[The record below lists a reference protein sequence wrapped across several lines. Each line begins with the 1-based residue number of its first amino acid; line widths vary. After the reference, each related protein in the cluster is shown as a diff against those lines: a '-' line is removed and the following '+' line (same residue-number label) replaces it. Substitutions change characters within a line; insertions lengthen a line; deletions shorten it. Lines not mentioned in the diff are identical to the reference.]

1 MTPRQNEL
9 VQASFAQLTPSAET
23 VAAMFYGRLFE
34 LNPKLERLFKGDRE
48 EQGRRLMQMIGVAV
62 KGLNRINEL
71 IPLLRELGRRH
82 TNYGVV
88 EQDYETVGMALLWT
102 LEHGLGEAFTAE
114 VRDAWVAAYKF
125 IVTAMQEGASESLVV
140 IAPRQEPTTCSGGR
154 TGWRGYFPAA
164 TSRTSNQREPEIEK
178 YEAITGRFAKTLA
191 TLVFALFV
199 FTATAQANTY
209 KVTTTADNV
218 QNPAAGS
225 LRKAIVDANN
235 HLGADVIIF
244 EIPGAGVHTITPVYD
259 LPPISDQLK
268 IDGYSQLGA
277 SENTQ
282 ATGSNAVL
290 LIELNGSNTGVNG
303 TGLYINAPN
312 CEITGL
318 IINRFSSIG
327 IHVNGPLAQ
336 GFATITGCFI
346 GTNPAGNAAA
356 PNGIGVFVYAAEDTT
371 VGGLPVSTRNLIA
384 GNTEEGVHVGH
395 YTSDVDIIGN
405 LIGTDKSGTGAI
417 PNGIGVSAPSVK
429 IGNIGGTLDV
439 RENVISGNK
448 VAGVSIIQ
456 SEQVLVRSNR
466 IGTNAQGTAKVP
478 NGQGVQID
486 SSTQS
491 QIGPSNVISGNGQS
505 GILFKGTA
513 SKNKVNFN
521 LIGTELSGAS
531 ALSNGLAGI
540 SLTDNASNNVFEDNT
555 IAFNPRGFV
564 SSAGTGNT
572 LKENSIFSNVSV
584 GIDLMG
590 ALGFD
595 ANDLDDA
602 DTGPNNLQNYPVI
615 DSAVNATNFATTIAG
630 TLNSE
635 DNKTYTIDFF
645 ASPQCDSSGYGEG
658 KTHLLSLPVKTIGH
672 NAAFSTNLFQLV
684 PLGQFITATAT
695 DADGNTSEFSQCREV
710 IAPGQAGTLAFISSS
725 YSSSESGLAAAVTV
739 ARTGSSSGVV
749 SVQYQTGGG
758 TASANSDYTPASGTL
773 VWNDGDAAN
782 KTFTFPIVDDQT
794 YETDETVNLSLS
806 NAVGGAVLGN
816 QKTAVLTITNDDAQ
830 PTISINN
837 VSLVEGNGGSKPL
850 QFTVNLSNPSYQ
862 QITVDYATT
871 AGTATAGT
879 DYQSAGSTL
888 TFNPGETAKPV
899 AVSVNGDTVFEPDE
913 TFFVQLSNSVNASIT
928 KAQGTG
934 TITNDD
940 ASQSGSFNFTAAS
953 YSINEDGGSATLTVK
968 RTGGSDGA
976 VSVQYVTNGG
986 TATANSDYT
995 NASGTFSWADGDN
1008 ADKTVTIAITND
1020 MMDELDET
1028 VNVTLSNPTGGA
1040 SMGSPSSAVL
1050 TITDEDPQP
1059 AISISDASQAEGN
1072 SGTTNFTFDV
1082 TLSMASG
1089 QTVTVDYL
1097 TADGTALVGGD
1108 YQAASG
1114 TLTFGP
1120 GETTKSFSVMVNGDS
1135 QNEPTET
1142 FVINLSNPSNATIAR
1157 GQGTGTI
1164 VNDDAAAGPTIEFS
1178 QPAYG
1183 AAEQLGAITVTV
1195 TRSGDVSGS
1204 ASVDYA
1210 TGDGSATQKTDFE
1223 FAAGTLNF
1231 GPGEV
1236 SKTFIVLLNQDSYT
1250 EGPESF
1256 NLVLSNPAGAA
1267 LGAQPVSQVSIT
1279 DDLPETVSNPIDD
1292 AQTFVYMHYHDFL
1305 SREPDPAGLAFWT
1318 NEITSCGNDARCIDA
1333 KRINVS
1339 AAFFL
1344 SIEFQQTGYLR
1355 YLLQKES
1362 FGSTPRYTEFMRD
1375 VQEVG
1380 RGVIVNAPGWE
1391 QKLKDNQQQFA
1402 EKWIARP
1409 EFKAVYDGLSNDAY
1423 VNALYTNAGI
1433 VAPQAEKDKLVA
1445 ALNAASMNRA
1455 TVLLDVAAEAT
1466 FRQQEQNAAFVLM
1479 EYFGY
1484 LRRDPNAAPDSDL
1497 SGYNFWLNKLNQFGG
1512 NYVDAEM
1519 IKAFITSFEYRQR
1532 FAQ

>member
-1 MTPRQNEL
+1 MTPRQKEL
-9 VQASFAQLTPSAET
+9 VQASFEQLTPIAET
-23 VAAMFYGRLFE
+23 AAAMFYGRLFE

-48 EQGRRLMQMIGVAV
+48 EQGRKLLQMIGVAV
-62 KGLNRINEL
+62 KGLNRLNEL

-82 TNYGVV
+82 TNYGVA

-102 LEHGLGEAFTAE
+102 LEHGLGAAFTAE
-114 VRDAWVAAYKF
+114 LRDAWVAVYKL
-125 IVTAMQEGASESLVV
+125 IATTMQEGARESLVV
-140 IAPRQEPTTCSGGR
+140 IVPRPEPTTCSGGR
-154 TGWRGYFPAA
+154 MGWRGYFPAA
-164 TSRTSNQREPEIEK
+164 ASRTSNQSEPESGE
-178 YEAITGRFAKTLA
+178 YETITGRFAS
-191 TLVFALFV
+191 TLVTLVLALFL

-218 QNPAAGS
+218 QNPPAGS

-259 LPPISDQLK
+259 LPPISEQLK

-290 LIELNGSNTGVNG
+290 LIELNGSSTGVNG

-371 VGGLPVSTRNLIA
+371 VGGLPLSARNLIS

-466 IGTNAQGTAKVP
+466 IGTNAQGTTKVP

-505 GILFKGTA
+505 GILIKGTA

-521 LIGTELSGAS
+521 LIGTELSGTS

-540 SLTDNASNNVFEDNT
+540 SLTDTASNNVFENNT

-595 ANDLDDA
+595 TNDLDDA
-602 DTGPNNLQNYPVI
+602 DAGPNNLQNYPVI
-615 DSAVNATNFATTIAG
+615 DSAVNSGSVFTVTG

-635 DNKTYTIDFF
+635 DNKSYTIDFF

-658 KTHLLSLPVKTIGH
+658 KTYLQTLSGVKTIGH
-672 NAAFSTNLFQLV
+672 NAAFSKNLQLV
-684 PLGQFITATAT
+684 PVGQFITATVT
-695 DADGNTSEFSQCREV
+695 DADGNTSEFSQCRQV
-710 IAPGQAGTLAFISSS
+710 IAPGQAGTLAFISAA
-725 YSSSESGLAAAVTV
+725 YSSSESGQAATVTV

-758 TASANSDYTPASGTL
+758 TATANSCYSPASGTL

-782 KTFTFPIVDDQT
+782 KTFTIPIVDDQT

-816 QKTAVLTITNDDAQ
+816 QKTAVLTITNDDSQ
-830 PTISINN
+830 PGISINN
-837 VSLVEGNGGSKPL
+837 VSQAEGNSGSKPL
-850 QFTVNLSNPSYQ
+850 PFTVTLSNPSYQ
-862 QITVDYATT
+862 QITVNYATT
-871 AGTATAGT
+871 AGTATDGT
-879 DYQSAGSTL
+879 DYQSASGTL
-888 TFNPGETAKPV
+888 TFNPGETAKPI
-899 AVSVNGDTVFEPDE
+899 AVSVNGDSVFEPDE
-913 TFFVQLSNSVNASIT
+913 TFFVQLSNLANASIIN
-928 KAQGTG
+928 AQGTG
-934 TITNDD
+934 TITNDE
-940 ASQSGSFNFTAAS
+940 ASQSGSFNFNAAS
-953 YSINEDGGSATLTVK
+953 YSVNENGVNATVTVK
-968 RTGGSDGA
+968 RSGGSDGA
-976 VSVQYVTNGG
+976 VAVQYATSDG

-995 NASGTFSWADGDN
+995 NASGTLSWADGDS
-1008 ADKTVTIAITND
+1008 ADKTFTITIAND
-1020 MMDELDET
+1020 GTDELDET

-1040 SMGSPSSAVL
+1040 SLGNPSSAVL
-1050 TITDEDPQP
+1050 TITDDDAQP
-1059 AISISDASQAEGN
+1059 AISISDVSQAEGN
-1072 SGTTNFTFDV
+1072 SGMTNFSFDV
-1082 TLSMASG
+1082 TLSVASG

-1097 TADGTALVGGD
+1097 AADGTALVGGD

-1114 TLTFGP
+1114 TLTFAP
-1120 GETTKSFSVMVNGDS
+1120 GETTKSLSVVVNGDT
-1135 QNEPTET
+1135 QDEPTET
-1142 FVINLSNPSNATIAR
+1142 FVVNLSNPSSATIAK
-1157 GQGTGTI
+1157 GQGTGTV
-1164 VNDDAAAGPTIEFS
+1164 VNDDAAG
-1178 QPAYG
+1178 G
-1183 AAEQLGAITVTV
+1183 ASIQFTQATYAVAEQLGAMTVTV
-1195 TRSGDVSGS
+1195 TRSGNVSNA

-1210 TGDGSATQKTDFE
+1210 TGDGSAAQKTDFE
-1223 FAAGTLNF
+1223 YAAGTLNF
-1231 GPGEV
+1231 SPGEV
-1236 SKTFIVLLNQDSYT
+1236 SKTFVVLLNQDSYN

-1256 NLVLSNPAGAA
+1256 NLLLSNPAGAA
-1267 LGAQPVSQVSIT
+1267 LGAQTVSQVSIT

-1292 AQTFVYMHYHDFL
+1292 AETFVYMHYHDFL
-1305 SREPDPAGLAFWT
+1305 NREPDAAGLAFWT
-1318 NEITSCGNDARCIDA
+1318 NEIGSCGNDAQCIDA
-1333 KRINVS
+1333 RRINVS

-1344 SIEFQQTGYLR
+1344 SIEFQETGYLS
-1355 YLLQKES
+1355 YLMQKES
-1362 FGSTPRYTEFMRD
+1362 FGSTPKYAEFMRD
-1375 VQEVG
+1375 VQEVS
-1380 RGVIVNAPGWE
+1380 RGVVVKAPGWE
-1391 QKLKDNQQQFA
+1391 QKLKDNQLQFA
-1402 EKWIARP
+1402 ENWIARP

-1433 VAPQAEKDKLVA
+1433 VASPAQKDKLVT
-1445 ALNAASMNRA
+1445 ALNGASMNRA
-1455 TVLLDVAAEAT
+1455 TVLLDVANDAT
-1466 FRQQEQNAAFVLM
+1466 FRQQERNAAFVMM

-1512 NYVDAEM
+1512 NHIDAEM